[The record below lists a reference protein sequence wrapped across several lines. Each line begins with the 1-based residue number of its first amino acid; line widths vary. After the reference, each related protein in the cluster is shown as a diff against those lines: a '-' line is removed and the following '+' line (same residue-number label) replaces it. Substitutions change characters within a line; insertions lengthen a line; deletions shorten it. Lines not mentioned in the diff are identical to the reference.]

1 MKRLHAGIVLTF
13 VVIITAL
20 ATTAVFA
27 VHAHYTNQNTIVPNV
42 SVAGIDLSGMD
53 SLAATSVLQRAYDT
67 MISHGI
73 TIVIGTQT
81 ETINLFQTSD
91 GSDVAYNL
99 IEWDPA
105 AATAEALRVGHS
117 TNVFTDSILTLYYE
131 LFGRKSYAA
140 SVTVNEERLQEVIL
154 AAFPDMQIP
163 ATQTD
168 FAVEIS
174 RSKGIEITVVSG
186 IRGQSLNLSHVA
198 SLIAQDARDLHLER
212 MPISTLAIEPN
223 IYASD
228 AEKLINDATIAIASA
243 PYTIIGTNT
252 EGDEETWTLSQA
264 TIAEWIRPNISQEG
278 NLFVDIDPEQT
289 IDFLTEVHDAVDI
302 AALNARFAINGT
314 RVSEFQAS
322 TDGTV
327 VDDEAFF
334 AALNA
339 MLGTDTSIQPVSV
352 AMRTETPSI
361 TTQNVNSLGITD
373 LLGEATTEF
382 PHSTAA
388 RRANIRHGAEKLNGV
403 LIAPG
408 ETVSILSYLKPF
420 TIADGYFPELV
431 IKGDEI
437 KPEVGGGLCQLGTTA
452 FRAAMN
458 TGFEIVERRNHSL
471 AISYYNDATNGN
483 PGTDATLYNPA
494 PDLKFK
500 NDMDTYTLLVTTFDD
515 EASTI
520 TFSFWGTDDG
530 RKASYE
536 PPTILS
542 RIPVGATQYKVSAD
556 LAPGEEQCQNAFPGY
571 TTTFDYNITYNDG
584 TVKTTEFFSS
594 YRALPKICLVGP
606 SVTESAFAPTESPIT
621 IAAE

>member
-1 MKRLHAGIVLTF
+1 MKRLHAGLILTL
-13 VVIITAL
+13 VVIIAAL
-20 ATTAVFA
+20 ATTSVFA
-27 VHAHYTNQNTIVPNV
+27 AHAHYTNRDTIVPNV

-53 SLAATSVLQRAYDT
+53 GLAATSTLQRAYDD
-67 MISHGI
+67 MISRGI
-73 TIVIGTQT
+73 TIVVGTET
-81 ETINLFQTSD
+81 ETINLFQTSE

-105 AATAEALRVGHS
+105 AAAAEALLVGHR
-117 TNVFTDSILTLYYE
+117 TNVVADSLLTLYYE
-131 LFGRKSYAA
+131 LFGRKSFAA
-140 SVTVNEERLQEVIL
+140 TVTVNAERLQETIL
-154 AAFPDMQIP
+154 AAFPEMEIS

-168 FAVEIS
+168 FDVTIS
-174 RSKGIEITVVSG
+174 RSKGITVAVIPG
-186 IRGQSLNLSHVA
+186 TRGQSLNLSRVA
-198 SLIAQDARDLHLER
+198 SLIATDARDLRLER
-212 MPISTLAIEPN
+212 MPVATTATEPN

-228 AEKLINDATIAIASA
+228 AEQLIDEAVAAIVAA
-243 PYTIIGTNT
+243 PYTITGTNT
-252 EGDEETWTLSQA
+252 EGEIETWTVSQN
-264 TIAEWIRPNISQEG
+264 TIADWIRPNISPKG
-278 NLFVDIDPEQT
+278 TLFIDIEPERAV
-289 IDFLTEVHDAVDI
+289 DFLTEVHDAVDI
-302 AALNARFAINGT
+302 AVQNARFTIDGT

-322 TDGTV
+322 TDGSV
-327 VDDEAFF
+327 VDDERFF

-339 MLGTDTSIQPVSV
+339 MLGTDTSTTPVAV

-408 ETVSILSYLKPF
+408 EIVSVLSYLKPF
-420 TIADGYFPELV
+420 TIADGYLPELV

-500 NDMDTYTLLVTTFDD
+500 NDMETYVLLITTFDD

-530 RKASYE
+530 RTGSYE
-536 PPTILS
+536 PPTVLS
-542 RIPVGATQYKVSAD
+542 RLGVGATQYKVSAD

-571 TTTFDYNITYNDG
+571 TTTFNYNVTYGDG
-584 TVKTTEFFSS
+584 TTKTTEFFSS
-594 YRALPKICLVGP
+594 YRALPKICLVGAP
-606 SVTESAFAPTESPIT
+606 ATESAFAPSEEPIT
-621 IAAE
+621 IATE